1 MELRP
6 IDRTQERR
14 ILTAFICS
22 TDYIRQ
28 VNEWLKE
35 SYLEAP
41 GARTI
46 LKWCRDYFQKYS
58 EAPSAHM
65 MDRYIAAV
73 RDNELDDDNKEY
85 IEKLLTS
92 LSGEWERKKE
102 FNVQFY
108 VDETEKFCHR
118 KHLEQDIATMQAYM
132 EQGRLKEADSVMRGY
147 APVAKKMKQNPNV
160 FEDDDL
166 WMRVFDYEKPRSVFE
181 LPGAWGKMMNR
192 QFYRGSLI
200 GLLATAKRGK
210 SFLLMEIAMR
220 ASRYGAKVAVFEAG
234 DMTREQRTG
243 RIGKYVAKRPFESDK
258 GANEIIK
265 VSYPTDFEGT
275 FEPREFKNL
284 DLAGALKAKNDWQ
297 RRFGKHAPLFT
308 DYYST
313 RTLTFSE
320 IERKLAEW
328 KEDYDFV
335 PDVLAIDYIDIMASE
350 NTRLEHRLQE
360 AAKWEQARRLS
371 QELNCCLI
379 TVTQSDAAGF
389 DNEKKLTPKNF
400 SETVTKNQHVTA
412 MYALNQSDDEKK
424 RNILRISP
432 LLIRDGSEPPD
443 VLLLQCL
450 EIGRPYI
457 DSKSDSKST
466 EIEYDDESDKPHKK
480 PKKGRQTKA
489 TPNPEMFD

>member
-1 MELRP
+1 MKLRQ
-6 IDRTQERR
+6 IDGTQERR

-22 TDYIRQ
+22 TDYIKQ

-35 SYLEAP
+35 SYLD
-41 GARTI
+41 GAGSRRI
-46 LKWCRDYFQKYS
+46 LRWCRDYFQKYG

-73 RDNELDDDNKEY
+73 RDNELDDDEKEY
-85 IEKLLTS
+85 LEKLLTS
-92 LSGEWERKKE
+92 LSGEWEKKKE

-118 KHLEQDIATMQAYM
+118 KHLEQDIATMQAYL
-132 EQGRLKEADSVMRGY
+132 EQGRLKDADSVMRGY

-210 SFLLMEIAMR
+210 SYMLMEIAMR

-243 RIGKYVAKRPFESDK
+243 RIGKYVAHRPFEIDK

-265 VSYPTDFEGT
+265 VAYPVDFEGN
-275 FEPREFKNL
+275 FESREFKNL
-284 DLAGALKAKNDWQ
+284 DLAGALEAKNDWQ
-297 RRFGKHAPLFT
+297 RRFGRHAPLLT

-389 DNEKKLTPKNF
+389 GADKLTAKNF

-412 MYALNQSDDEKK
+412 MYALNQSEEEKK
-424 RNILRISP
+424 KKILRISP

-457 DSKSDSKST
+457 DSKST
-466 EIEYDDESDKPHKK
+466 EREYYDDDGDKPDKK
-480 PKKGRQTKA
+480 QKKGRQNKLTS
-489 TPNPEMFD
+489 NPEMFD